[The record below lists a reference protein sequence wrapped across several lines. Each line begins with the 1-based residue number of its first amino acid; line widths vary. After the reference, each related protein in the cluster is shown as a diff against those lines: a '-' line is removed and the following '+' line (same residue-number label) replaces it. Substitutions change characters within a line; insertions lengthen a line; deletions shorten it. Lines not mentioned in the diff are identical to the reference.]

1 MTNSYCLFLSIEK
14 YSSRSSKEY
23 NDYVID
29 SSSLIIQIDLS
40 VQWVN
45 EFYDSNEIYK
55 NFNRMN
61 EFNIRQNLI
70 KNGLN

>member
-29 SSSLIIQIDLS
+29 SSSLMIQIDLS

-61 EFNIRQNLI
+61 ELNIRQNLI

>member
-29 SSSLIIQIDLS
+29 SSSLMIQIDLS